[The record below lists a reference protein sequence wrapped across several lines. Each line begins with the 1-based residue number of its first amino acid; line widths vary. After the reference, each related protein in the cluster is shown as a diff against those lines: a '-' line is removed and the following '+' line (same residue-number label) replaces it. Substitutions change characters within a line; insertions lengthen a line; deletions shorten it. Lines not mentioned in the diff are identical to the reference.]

1 MTISRE
7 LNIEIMVNH
16 SPSIKM
22 DDYVAM
28 TVNATNLFIV
38 LGKWPQFVSLRVKLR
53 LIKKSM
59 C

>member
-28 TVNATNLFIV
+28 TLNATNPFIV

-53 LIKKSM
+53 
-59 C
+59 